1 MATLINRKRQRLS
14 SDNATVSFDHTSTP
28 TTAINSSNSTTTNS
42 NNNNNINSN
51 NNNNQELNVTLNT
64 STSLND
70 GFNSNNISNTRNN
83 NQSWHFT
90 KAFNNQDTIQLKNN
104 FTSQITEYDI
114 IDLDSDSD
122 EYVFKELN
130 EETDN
135 ITTTVKEIL
144 DNGRQKKYNNKNNN
158 NNSNHHHHHENN
170 NNNLFL
176 SSSSSSD
183 GFDADNDEDNET
195 ELYSYSSSLSSHS
208 NQLNSNNVNF
218 SYQSSSYGSNNF
230 NSNND
235 INNSHN
241 SIFTFSD
248 NNNVIPS
255 LNNHNTPP
263 HLLSNFNSSINFSS
277 LSNNNN
283 SNFNNNGIPKN
294 AYNQN
299 KKRTKSLPQLEYSKI
314 GYKSSLNKN
323 SVKQKIGEVKTPV
336 IPYNQNFNYTYDSTC
351 NIGSKNLRRASFIT
365 DRPSKNTTANNNNN
379 LIDLSNNDNNANSE
393 SIQCDDDDGHYIIK
407 VGSKFANNRFEI
419 QALLGQGTFG
429 KVIRAYD
436 NFNNKNV
443 AIKIIRNIPKYRDA
457 SRIELRVLSMI
468 RKHDP
473 KNINQCIHL
482 RESLDYRGH
491 ICIVTDVLKIS
502 LFDFLKKNN
511 YIQFPGSHIQAI
523 AKQLLRSVAFLHDL
537 NLIHTDLKPENILL
551 ENDKYA
557 KRPYKNIISKK
568 NYYRKV
574 LIDPKVYT
582 IDFGSAI
589 FQDEYHSS
597 VVSTRHYRA
606 PEIILGIGWSF
617 PCDMW
622 SIGCI
627 LVELVTGDALF
638 KTHDNLQH
646 LAMIEK
652 VTGQDI
658 DIKLVTQ
665 CIKKY
670 GSTATSASSGS
681 STYSR
686 RSSNSS
692 SFETIAES
700 FSRSTGKLIFPNSDT
715 PDNLINEVNEL
726 GILSDIIGLNV
737 GFNFDMK
744 LNLNESITKFNI
756 KKSDRDCYTF
766 WFYFLDLVK
775 KLLIQDSRKRITAS
789 KAICHEWFDCGI
801 YDDGTL

>member
-1 MATLINRKRQRLS
+1 MATLLNRKRQRLS
-14 SDNATVSFDHTSTP
+14 SDNATVSFDHASTP
-28 TTAINSSNSTTTNS
+28 TTNLNSSNNATSNNNS
-42 NNNNNINSN
+42 NNNN
-51 NNNNQELNVTLNT
+51 QGLNVTLNT
-64 STSLND
+64 SSSND
-70 GFNSNNISNTRNN
+70 GFNNNNTTRN

-144 DNGRQKKYNNKNNN
+144 DNGRQKKYNSATSNNN
-158 NNSNHHHHHENN
+158 NNHKDNTNNSENNNNNN
-170 NNNLFL
+170 NNNLFF

-183 GFDADNDEDNET
+183 GFDADNEDNET
-195 ELYSYSSSLSSHS
+195 EIYSYSSSLSSHS
-208 NQLNSNNVNF
+208 NQLNSNNLNC
-218 SYQSSSYGSNNF
+218 SYQSSAYGLNNF
-230 NSNND
+230 NPNND
-235 INNSHN
+235 NNNSHN

-248 NNNVIPS
+248 NNNVISS

-263 HLLSNFNSSINFSS
+263 HLLSNFNSSTNFPS

-283 SNFNNNGIPKN
+283 NSNFGGILTKN

-314 GYKSSLNKN
+314 GYKSLLNKN
-323 SVKQKIGEVKTPV
+323 SVKQKIGDVKTPV
-336 IPYNQNFNYTYDSTC
+336 IPFNQSFNYTYDSTYSS
-351 NIGSKNLRRASFIT
+351 NSGSKSLRRASFIT
-365 DRPSKNTTANNNNN
+365 DLPSTNNNNNN
-379 LIDLSNNDNNANSE
+379 LIDFSNNNNNTTNVSNSE
-393 SIQCDDDDGHYIIK
+393 SVQCDDDDGHYIIK

-429 KVIRAYD
+429 KVVRAYD
-436 NFNNKNV
+436 SLNNKYV

-665 CIKKY
+665 CVKKY
-670 GSTATSASSGS
+670 GSPSSASSGS

-744 LNLNESITKFNI
+744 SNLNESILKFNI

-789 KAICHEWFDCGI
+789 RAICHEWFDCGI

>member
-14 SDNATVSFDHTSTP
+14 SDNATVSFDHASTP
-28 TTAINSSNSTTTNS
+28 TTNLNSSNNANSNNNS
-42 NNNNNINSN
+42 NNNN
-51 NNNNQELNVTLNT
+51 QGLNVTLNT
-64 STSLND
+64 SSSND
-70 GFNSNNISNTRNN
+70 GFNNNNTTRN

-144 DNGRQKKYNNKNNN
+144 DNGRQKKYNSTTSSNNN
-158 NNSNHHHHHENN
+158 HKDNANSNENNNTNNN
-170 NNNLFL
+170 NNNLFF

-183 GFDADNDEDNET
+183 GFDADNEDNET
-195 ELYSYSSSLSSHS
+195 EIYSYSSSLSSHS
-208 NQLNSNNVNF
+208 NQLNSNNLNF
-218 SYQSSSYGSNNF
+218 SYQSSAYGLNNF
-230 NSNND
+230 NPNND
-235 INNSHN
+235 NNNSHN

-248 NNNVIPS
+248 NNNVISS

-263 HLLSNFNSSINFSS
+263 HLLSNFNSSTNFPS

-283 SNFNNNGIPKN
+283 NSNFGGILSKN

-314 GYKSSLNKN
+314 GYKSLLNKN
-323 SVKQKIGEVKTPV
+323 SVKQKIGDVKTPV
-336 IPYNQNFNYTYDSTC
+336 IPFNQSFNYTYDSTYSS
-351 NIGSKNLRRASFIT
+351 NSGSKSLRRASFIT
-365 DRPSKNTTANNNNN
+365 DLPSTNNNNNN
-379 LIDLSNNDNNANSE
+379 LIDFSNNNNNTANVSNSE
-393 SIQCDDDDGHYIIK
+393 SVQCDDDDGHYIIK

-429 KVIRAYD
+429 KVVRAYD
-436 NFNNKNV
+436 SLNNKYV

-665 CIKKY
+665 CVKKY
-670 GSTATSASSGS
+670 GSPSSQQ
-681 STYSR
+681 
-686 RSSNSS
+686 
-692 SFETIAES
+692 
-700 FSRSTGKLIFPNSDT
+700 
-715 PDNLINEVNEL
+715 VN
-726 GILSDIIGLNV
+726 
-737 GFNFDMK
+737 
-744 LNLNESITKFNI
+744 
-756 KKSDRDCYTF
+756 
-766 WFYFLDLVK
+766 
-775 KLLIQDSRKRITAS
+775 
-789 KAICHEWFDCGI
+789 
-801 YDDGTL
+801 

>member
-14 SDNATVSFDHTSTP
+14 SDNATVSFDHASTP
-28 TTAINSSNSTTTNS
+28 TTNLNSSNNANSNNNS
-42 NNNNNINSN
+42 NNNN
-51 NNNNQELNVTLNT
+51 QGLNVTLNT
-64 STSLND
+64 SSSND
-70 GFNSNNISNTRNN
+70 GFNNNNTTRN

-144 DNGRQKKYNNKNNN
+144 DNGRQKKYNSTTSSNNN
-158 NNSNHHHHHENN
+158 HKDNANSNENNNTNNN
-170 NNNLFL
+170 NNNLFF

-183 GFDADNDEDNET
+183 GFDADNEDNET
-195 ELYSYSSSLSSHS
+195 EIYSYSSSLSSHS
-208 NQLNSNNVNF
+208 NQLNSNNLNF
-218 SYQSSSYGSNNF
+218 SYQSSAYGLNNF
-230 NSNND
+230 NPNND
-235 INNSHN
+235 NNNSHN

-248 NNNVIPS
+248 NNNVISS

-263 HLLSNFNSSINFSS
+263 HLLSNFNSSTNFPS

-283 SNFNNNGIPKN
+283 NSNFGGILSKN

-314 GYKSSLNKN
+314 GYKSLLNKN
-323 SVKQKIGEVKTPV
+323 SVKQKIGDVKTPV
-336 IPYNQNFNYTYDSTC
+336 IPFNQSFNYTYDSTYSS
-351 NIGSKNLRRASFIT
+351 NSGSKSLRRASFIT
-365 DRPSKNTTANNNNN
+365 DLPSTNNNNNN
-379 LIDLSNNDNNANSE
+379 LIDFSNNNNNTANVSNSE
-393 SIQCDDDDGHYIIK
+393 SVQCDDDDGHYIIK

-429 KVIRAYD
+429 KVVRAYD
-436 NFNNKNV
+436 SLNNKYV

-665 CIKKY
+665 CVKKY
-670 GSTATSASSGS
+670 GSPSSASSGS

-744 LNLNESITKFNI
+744 SNLNESILKFNI

-789 KAICHEWFDCGI
+789 RAICHEWFDCGI

>member
-14 SDNATVSFDHTSTP
+14 SDNATVSFDHASTP
-28 TTAINSSNSTTTNS
+28 TTNLNSSNNANSNNNS
-42 NNNNNINSN
+42 NNNN
-51 NNNNQELNVTLNT
+51 QGLNVTLNT
-64 STSLND
+64 SSSND
-70 GFNSNNISNTRNN
+70 GFNNNNTTRN

-144 DNGRQKKYNNKNNN
+144 DNGRQKKYNSTTSSNNN
-158 NNSNHHHHHENN
+158 HKGNANSNENNNTNNN
-170 NNNLFL
+170 NNNLFF

-183 GFDADNDEDNET
+183 GFDADNEDNET
-195 ELYSYSSSLSSHS
+195 EIYSYSSSLSSHS
-208 NQLNSNNVNF
+208 NQLNSNNLNF
-218 SYQSSSYGSNNF
+218 SYQSSAYGLNNF
-230 NSNND
+230 NPNND
-235 INNSHN
+235 NNNSHN

-248 NNNVIPS
+248 NNNVISS

-263 HLLSNFNSSINFSS
+263 HLLSNFNSSTNFPS

-283 SNFNNNGIPKN
+283 NSNFGGILSKN

-314 GYKSSLNKN
+314 GYKSLLNKN
-323 SVKQKIGEVKTPV
+323 SVKQKIGDVKTPV
-336 IPYNQNFNYTYDSTC
+336 IPFNQSFNYTYDSTYSS
-351 NIGSKNLRRASFIT
+351 NSGSKSLRRASFIT
-365 DRPSKNTTANNNNN
+365 DLPSTNNNNNN
-379 LIDLSNNDNNANSE
+379 LIDFSNNNNNTANVSNSE
-393 SIQCDDDDGHYIIK
+393 SVQCDDDDGHYIIK

-429 KVIRAYD
+429 KVVRAYD
-436 NFNNKNV
+436 SLNNKYV

-665 CIKKY
+665 CVKKY
-670 GSTATSASSGS
+670 GSPSSASSGS

-744 LNLNESITKFNI
+744 SNLNESILKFNI

-789 KAICHEWFDCGI
+789 RAICHEWFDCGI